1 MAGGVSAGSVDAS
14 PLSEPAGGAGQV
26 PDTVFELPV
35 VDVHLTARCAE
46 GGYDV
51 GGRCGHRRG
60 AGTGGAFADLGW
72 QPEFAGCIG
81 PGVDVRVGSGEAEG
95 CEEADGR
102 GAGVEEPGEV
112 FVDEA

>member
-26 PDTVFELPV
+26 PDTVFERSV
-35 VDVHLTARCAE
+35 VDLQLTARCAE

-72 QPEFAGCIG
+72 QPEFAGCIR
-81 PGVDVRVGSGEAEG
+81 PGVDVRVGSGKAEG
-95 CEEADGR
+95 CEEADSR
-102 GAGVEEPGEV
+102 RARVEEPGEV
-112 FVDEA
+112 FVDVA